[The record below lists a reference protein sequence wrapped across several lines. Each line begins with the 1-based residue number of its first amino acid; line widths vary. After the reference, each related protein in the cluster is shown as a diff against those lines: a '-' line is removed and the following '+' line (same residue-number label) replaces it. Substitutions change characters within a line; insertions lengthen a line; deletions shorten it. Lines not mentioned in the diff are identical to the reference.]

1 MVGMGFASWRG
12 TRNLPRRTSMQIGPS
27 NPELLSPAGLS
38 KVLGTASNTVRPV
51 EATPPTEAPPTAA
64 GTQILDMDAFMSAWG
79 SEDQTWDV
87 DGSGTVDGI
96 DLGQLL
102 AAQTAAQSGDAELQG
117 LLGAW
122 GSADPDWD
130 FNADGVVDGQD
141 LGIYLDGGIPADSD
155 ASEAMTVEGFME
167 AWGSADPMYD
177 LNGDGTVD
185 GQDLGQYLEQQMEST
200 ADPSLL
206 DQFMSAWGSDN
217 QEFDFNG
224 DGIVDGI
231 DLGIMLEQAEGT
243 QLPATELPG
252 SGSKVEA
259 IVNRLANYAMSRLD
273 PNGDG
278 FVPLDSLDIK
288 DAAKA
293 QFDLDGD
300 GHLSRSEMFSM
311 IAAEAKRVM
320 DGEGGNLADFAARW
334 ESLFDNGQ
342 DNGE

>member
-1 MVGMGFASWRG
+1 
-12 TRNLPRRTSMQIGPS
+12 MQIGPS

-38 KVLGTASNTVRPV
+38 KVIGAASNTVRPV
-51 EATPPTEAPPTAA
+51 EAAPPTEAPPTAA

-79 SEDQTWDV
+79 SDDQTWDV

-102 AAQTAAQSGDAELQG
+102 AAQTAASTGDAELQG

-130 FNADGVVDGQD
+130 FNADGIVDGQD
-141 LGIYLDGGIPADSD
+141 LGIYLNGGIPSDSGSS
-155 ASEAMTVEGFME
+155 SESMTVEGFME

-206 DQFMSAWGSDN
+206 DQFMSAWGTDN

-243 QLPATELPG
+243 QLPSSELPG
-252 SGSKVEA
+252 SGSTSEA
-259 IVNRLANYAMSRLD
+259 MVNRLADYAMSRLD
-273 PNGDG
+273 TNGDG
-278 FVPLDSLDIK
+278 FIPLESLDIK
-288 DAAKA
+288 DAAKTR
-293 QFDLDGD
+293 FDLDGD
-300 GHLSRSEMFSM
+300 GQLSRSEMLSM
-311 IAAEAKRVM
+311 ITADAKRFMAV
-320 DGEGGNLADFAARW
+320 EGNNLIDFASRW
-334 ESLFDNGQ
+334 EPVFDAGQ
-342 DNGE
+342 DNGG